1 MLFIEAM
8 ADAAV
13 SLGIKRD
20 DALKIAAGT
29 IMGSGK
35 LCLDT
40 GTNPAVLKDM
50 VCSPGGT
57 TIAGVM
63 ALEENGFRNAVI
75 KSVTAAYD
83 KTEIS
88 EVTIYTDG
96 ACSGNPGPGGWAAIL
111 IAGNFKKELSGGE
124 AQTTN
129 NRMELAGVING
140 LRALKR
146 PCKVTIY
153 SDSAYVVNAFNQNW
167 LAKWMTN
174 GWKNSAKA
182 EVANADLWKELAV
195 LTATHQV
202 TFSKVKGHA
211 DDELNNRCD
220 ELAVAESRK
229 FK

>member
-1 MLFIEAM
+1 M
-8 ADAAV
+8 A
-13 SLGIKRD
+13 
-20 DALKIAAGT
+20 
-29 IMGSGK
+29 
-35 LCLDT
+35 
-40 GTNPAVLKDM
+40 
-50 VCSPGGT
+50 
-57 TIAGVM
+57 
-63 ALEENGFRNAVI
+63 
-75 KSVTAAYD
+75 
-83 KTEIS
+83 EIS
-88 EVTIYTDG
+88 EVTSYTDG